1 MELGIYPAVSP
12 LESSS
17 RMLSADAVGQ
27 RHYETAKEV
36 QRILQRYQEL
46 LDIIAILGMEELSEE
61 DRRIVNRA
69 RRVQRFMSQPFHVA
83 ESFTGIPGEFV
94 RMEDT
99 IKGFEAILG
108 GECDNI
114 PEQAFMLSGN
124 IDSVYTKSK
133 EL

>member
-1 MELGIYPAVSP
+1 
-12 LESSS
+12 
-17 RMLSADAVGQ
+17 
-27 RHYETAKEV
+27 
-36 QRILQRYQEL
+36 
-46 LDIIAILGMEELSEE
+46 MEELSEE
-61 DRRIVNRA
+61 DRRTVNRA

-99 IKGFEAILG
+99 IKGFEAIIG
-108 GECDNI
+108 GDCDNI

-124 IDSVYTKSK
+124 IDSVYAKSK